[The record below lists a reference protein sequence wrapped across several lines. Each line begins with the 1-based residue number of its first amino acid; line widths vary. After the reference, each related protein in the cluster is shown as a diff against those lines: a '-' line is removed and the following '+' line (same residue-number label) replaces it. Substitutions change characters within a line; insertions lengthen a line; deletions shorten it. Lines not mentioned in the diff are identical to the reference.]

1 MTPEVD
7 MNAQTNQQ
15 HRDPQTVSVDVVIP
29 VYNEEAVLATSI
41 NTLREYLIAKC
52 PYRWRIVIA
61 NNASKDRTLEVAQ
74 GLAAQYPGEVDVL
87 HLDQKGRGRA
97 LKLAWSGSTA
107 DVMSYMD
114 VDLSTN
120 LDHFMT
126 LITPVVEGRY
136 HVATGSRLMP
146 GARVKRQPKREIIS
160 RCYNLIVK
168 IMFPTRKF
176 FDAQCGFK
184 AIDAAVRTELIP
196 HIVDNAWF
204 FDTELL
210 IRSEQ
215 QGWRVWEI
223 PVEWIEDLDT
233 RVKIID
239 TAIEDLKGLA
249 RVRVTPLKRR

>member
-1 MTPEVD
+1 
-7 MNAQTNQQ
+7 MNSQLSQPR
-15 HRDPQTVSVDVVIP
+15 RDPRTISVDVVIP
-29 VYNEEAVLATSI
+29 VYNEEVVLETSI
-41 NTLREYLIAKC
+41 NALRNYLIAQC

-61 NNASKDRTLEVAQ
+61 NNASKDRTLEIAHSLETQ
-74 GLAAQYPGEVDVL
+74 FPGEVAVL

-97 LKLAWSGSTA
+97 LKRAWSSSTA

-126 LITPVVEGRY
+126 LITPVAEGRY
-136 HVATGSRLMP
+136 HLATGSRLMP

-168 IMFPTRKF
+168 VMFPTRRF

-184 AIDAAVRTELIP
+184 AIDAAVRVELIP
-196 HIVDNAWF
+196 FIVDNAWF

-210 IRSEQ
+210 LRAEQ
-215 QGWRVWEI
+215 QGWHVWEI

-233 RVKIID
+233 RVKIVD

-249 RVRVTPLKRR
+249 RVRVTPLKPR

>member
-1 MTPEVD
+1 MEVSTQ
-7 MNAQTNQQ
+7 ASQ
-15 HRDPQTVSVDVVIP
+15 HSGVDRVASVDVVIP
-29 VYNEEAVLATSI
+29 VYNEEAVLAQSI
-41 NTLREYLIAKC
+41 NSLREYLGTHC
-52 PYRWRIVIA
+52 PYRWRIIVA

-74 GLAAQYPGEVDVL
+74 GLAEQYPGEVSVV

-97 LKLAWSGSTA
+97 LKLAWSESDA
-107 DVMSYMD
+107 DVMAYMD

-120 LDHFMT
+120 LEHFMPM
-126 LITPVVEGRY
+126 IQPVIDGRY
-136 HVATGSRLMP
+136 HLATGSRLMK

-160 RCYNLIVK
+160 RCYNTIVK
-168 IMFPTRKF
+168 CMFPRRRF

-184 AIDAAVRTELIP
+184 AIDAAVRSELLP

-210 IRSEQ
+210 LRAEQ
-215 QGWRVWEI
+215 RGWRVWEI

-233 RVKIID
+233 RVKIWD

-249 RVRVTPLKRR
+249 RVRVTRLHRP